1 MPHSFIKAGAAAFA
15 LGGFALAWPAQAL
28 SPLPLNDTAALLIP
42 VADEENQEIW
52 QDLRPD
58 VTPPEAVVGEEEEE
72 APKSSATEKPK
83 GEGSGDVEQKELQED
98 GLEPK

>member
-1 MPHSFIKAGAAAFA
+1 MPHAFIKTGAVLFA
-15 LGGFALAWPAQAL
+15 LGGFALVGPAQAL
-28 SPLPLNDTAALLIP
+28 SPLPLNDTASLVTP
-42 VADEENQEIW
+42 VADEENQEVW

-58 VTPPEAVVGEEEEE
+58 VTPPEAAVGEEEEQ

-83 GEGSGDVEQKELQED
+83 GEGSGDVEQKKLQED

>member
-1 MPHSFIKAGAAAFA
+1 MPHAFIKTGAVLFA
-15 LGGFALAWPAQAL
+15 LGGFALASPAQAV
-28 SPLPLNDTAALLIP
+28 SPLPLNAAALVTPIG
-42 VADEENQEIW
+42 DEENAEVW
-52 QDLRPD
+52 HDLRPD
-58 VTPPEAVVGEEEEE
+58 VTPPEAAVGEGEE

>member
-58 VTPPEAVVGEEEEE
+58 VTPPEAAVGTEKET
-72 APKSSATEKPK
+72 PKSAAPEQPK
-83 GEGSGDVEQKELQED
+83 GEGSGNVEQKELQED